1 VRTFISE
8 NRKYARIK
16 IFLEIIAWLTLVVL
30 GCLAVTLGLL
40 SIRGASLLCVYLV
53 LGLLV
58 SAWWNFEGG
67 RHPCFLFLGMLFIFQ
82 CGRLLGYMT
91 GSPDEPFAVVGQF
104 PFLVSRS
111 SEEITLLLIVLS
123 AICVY
128 APCRILYRRVVFRAG
143 PEQDWL
149 SGLYWLLLLTLPFAV
164 YKNYLYLSYIRSHGG
179 YIAVYTDTAVIQQSA
194 GVLMRTGA
202 LVGTSVL
209 LLLYLFERRAGFMTL
224 LLSLFFIV
232 SSMELLIGFRGK
244 IFVQILVFWF
254 IRNLKAGKKF
264 NLIPLFS
271 AAVVFSV
278 VAVIVAGFR
287 EEHAINWLGP
297 LGFVSGEGV
306 SMGVT
311 EMAVEE
317 RDMFAKNTG
326 RYLLGGVKS
335 IFGATDDIFAVDLSL
350 YLDPDSFKAGYSL
363 GSSYLA
369 DAYLLGGVVAV
380 AGASLLLGTMLSWIY
395 NHCGSWKGAV
405 LMMASLGS
413 IIYMPR
419 GELFGPISGTA
430 KSLLA
435 FAAAAVMLVLM
446 SGLYWL
452 CLAIC
457 QDRPTLRNSPL

>member
-1 VRTFISE
+1 MRTFISE

-40 SIRGASLLCVYLV
+40 SIRGASLLCVCLV

-335 IFGATDDIFAVDLSL
+335 IFGSTDDIFVVDQL
-350 YLDPDSFKAGYSL
+350 
-363 GSSYLA
+363 
-369 DAYLLGGVVAV
+369 
-380 AGASLLLGTMLSWIY
+380 
-395 NHCGSWKGAV
+395 
-405 LMMASLGS
+405 
-413 IIYMPR
+413 
-419 GELFGPISGTA
+419 ISGSGQFQSRLFPWVVLSCGRLSSWRRCCSCRRLAPTGNDALLDLQPLRFLEGRRFNDGVLGLDHLYAAWRVVRSHIRHRQVTA
-430 KSLLA
+430 CLRRGRRHACAHERLI
-435 FAAAAVMLVLM
+435 LVV
-446 SGLYWL
+446 SGNLSGS
-452 CLAIC
+452 AN
-457 QDRPTLRNSPL
+457 P